1 MYIVYFDE
9 TGNTGTN
16 YDDPQQRVFLLGAMV
31 VPEAIWQNLEK
42 DLAAEVE
49 KAFTGSPAVDNA
61 YYFGLPN
68 NFEVHGVALRNGS
81 GFFREFSVGV
91 RVAFRDAWLAI
102 AQRHGVKFIYRA
114 IEKGRFRLWVHGE
127 LGSGVKINPYVV
139 AFPLVA
145 RVVDEYLAGCP
156 GKPLGIF
163 VFDENKEVV
172 HDIEKSLSLL
182 RGINNS
188 LRLGRVVEKGFFIDS
203 AKSLMLQLCDVCLY
217 YARKKEEQALG
228 LPAKEIDRGGI
239 LGIEPLVYKGNE
251 AFHDVLAWVTGQQK
265 KERPGDKPTVG

>member
-16 YDDPQQRVFLLGAMV
+16 FDDLQQRVFALGAMV
-31 VPEAIWQNLEK
+31 VPEAIWQDLDK
-42 DLAAEVE
+42 DLQA
-49 KAFTGSPAVDNA
+49 AVDST
-61 YYFGLPN
+61 FPPPRPDD
-68 NFEVHGVALRNGS
+68 FEIHGGALRNGQ
-81 GFFREFSVGV
+81 GYFRGFSVGV
-91 RVAFRDAWLAI
+91 RVAFRDRWLAL
-102 AQRHGVKFIYRA
+102 ARRHGAKFIYRA
-114 IEKGRFRLWVHGE
+114 IEKARFRTWWRAK
-127 LGSGVKINPYVV
+127 LGSGVKINPYVA

-156 GKPLGIF
+156 EKPLGIF

-182 RGINNS
+182 RGIDNS

-203 AKSLMLQLCDVCLY
+203 AKSLVLQLCDVCLY
-217 YARKKEEQALG
+217 CARKKEEQALG

-251 AFHDVLAWVTGQQK
+251 AFHDVLAWVTEQQK

>member
-1 MYIVYFDE
+1 MYLVYFDE

-16 YDDPQQRVFLLGAMV
+16 FDDPQQKVFVLGAMV
-31 VPEAIWQNLEK
+31 VPEAIWQDLEK
-42 DLAAEVE
+42 DLQA
-49 KAFTGSPAVDNA
+49 AVDGS
-61 YYFGLPN
+61 FPLPRPQD
-68 NFEVHGVALRNGS
+68 FEIHGSTLRNGQ
-81 GFFREFSVGV
+81 GYFRGFSVDV
-91 RVAFRDAWLAI
+91 RVAFRDKWLALSR
-102 AQRHGVKFIYRA
+102 QHGVKFIYRA
-114 IEKGRFRLWVHGE
+114 IEKGRFRSWVHRE
-127 LGSGVKINPYVV
+127 LGSGVKINPYVA

-182 RGINNS
+182 RGINTS

-203 AKSLMLQLCDVCLY
+203 AKSLVLQLCDVCLY
-217 YARKKEEQALG
+217 CARKKEEQALA
-228 LPAKEIDRGGI
+228 LPKKEVDRGGI
-239 LGIEPLVYKGNE
+239 QGIEPLVYKGNE
-251 AFHDVLAWVTGQQK
+251 AFFDVLAWVTEQQK

>member
-16 YDDPQQRVFLLGAMV
+16 YDDPQQRLFVLGAMV

-42 DLAAEVE
+42 DLQA
-49 KAFTGSPAVDNA
+49 AVDEV
-61 YYFGLPN
+61 FPPPRPDD
-68 NFEVHGVALRNGS
+68 FEIHGVALRNGQ
-81 GFFREFSVGV
+81 GYFRDFSVNV
-91 RVAFRDAWLAI
+91 RVTFRDAWLAI
-102 AQRHGVKFIYRA
+102 AHRHGVKFIYRP
-114 IEKGRFRLWVHGE
+114 IEKSRFRTWVHGE

-145 RVVDEYLAGCP
+145 RVVDEYLAGRP

-182 RGINNS
+182 RGIDNA

-203 AKSLMLQLCDVCLY
+203 AKSLVLQLCDVCLY
-217 YARKKEEQALG
+217 CARKKAERTLG
-228 LPAKEIDRGGI
+228 LPAKTIDQGGI
-239 LGIEPLVYKGNE
+239 LGVEPLVYKGNE
-251 AFHDVLAWVTGQQK
+251 AFEDVLAWITEQQK